1 MGNKIANRAVICEK
15 LQEFAKTDQKICIV
29 TSDSRG
35 SASLTPF
42 TKEFPDRVIEV
53 GIAEQ
58 DLVGIA
64 AGLAAA
70 GMKPYVASPACFLT
84 MRSIEQIKVDVAYS
98 KTDVKLIGISAGVS
112 YGALGMS
119 HHSLQ
124 DIAVLNAIPNMTII
138 VPADPYETKK
148 MMNKLADFHGP
159 VYIRVGRNPVSEVYH
174 DDNFDYEIGKAK
186 IMHDGDDLS
195 IVAYGERVRVALD
208 AAIQLELQGIQAR
221 VINMHT
227 IKPFDQEVI
236 VKAAKDTKR
245 IITIE
250 EHSING
256 GLGSIVSQIVAN
268 QAPCIV
274 KTLAIPDETLIS
286 GNSQQLFEYYGLT
299 KENVVSIAKQLLKD
313 EK

>member
-195 IVAYGERVRVALD
+195 IVAYGEMVRVALD
-208 AAIQLELQGIQAR
+208 
-221 VINMHT
+221 
-227 IKPFDQEVI
+227 F
-236 VKAAKDTKR
+236 
-245 IITIE
+245 
-250 EHSING
+250 
-256 GLGSIVSQIVAN
+256 
-268 QAPCIV
+268 
-274 KTLAIPDETLIS
+274 
-286 GNSQQLFEYYGLT
+286 
-299 KENVVSIAKQLLKD
+299 
-313 EK
+313 

>member
-1 MGNKIANRAVICEK
+1 
-15 LQEFAKTDQKICIV
+15 
-29 TSDSRG
+29 
-35 SASLTPF
+35 
-42 TKEFPDRVIEV
+42 
-53 GIAEQ
+53 
-58 DLVGIA
+58 
-64 AGLAAA
+64 
-70 GMKPYVASPACFLT
+70 
-84 MRSIEQIKVDVAYS
+84 
-98 KTDVKLIGISAGVS
+98 
-112 YGALGMS
+112 
-119 HHSLQ
+119 
-124 DIAVLNAIPNMTII
+124 
-138 VPADPYETKK
+138 

-195 IVAYGERVRVALD
+195 IVAYGEMVRVSLD